1 MPGHPVSDPSLPP
14 QNQRVHV
21 HELDYLRVDGN
32 TLMARVF
39 QPEGP
44 GPFPAV
50 IDVHGGAWTQGD
62 RLGNDAIN
70 LPLARRGV
78 VVVSVDYRVPPQG
91 VYPSSVQDVNYAV
104 RWLKTHAAKFRTT
117 SASVGLM
124 GTSSGGHLA
133 VLAALKPM
141 DARYAA
147 LPLADSQQDARVRY
161 AVAMWPVICPYSR
174 YRDVV
179 LSGAVQPHPDRA
191 GAGTRQMDYWLTQ
204 EAMRDGSPSL
214 AMARGDVMEQPAILY
229 VQNPTDRLHP
239 LDSAVAFA
247 QNYRARG
254 GTLELHLVHGE
265 DYNLVRIQP
274 DSAEA
279 LRAVERMAT
288 FIHLHGKA

>member
-1 MPGHPVSDPSLPP
+1 MTDLCATQDDAGV
-14 QNQRVHV
+14 RV
-21 HELDYLRVDGN
+21 HELEYLRVDGT
-32 TLMARVF
+32 TLLARVF

-104 RWLKTHAAKFRTT
+104 RWLKAHAAQFHTT
-117 SASVGLM
+117 AARVGLM

-133 VLAALKPM
+133 VLAALKPR

-147 LPLADSQQDARVRY
+147 LPLDNSDHDAQVQY
-161 AVAMWPVICPYSR
+161 VVAMWPVICPYSR

-179 LSGAVQPHPDRA
+179 LAGAVQPHPDRA

-204 EAMRDGSPSL
+204 DAMRDGSPAL
-214 AMARGDVMEQPAILY
+214 VLARGDAIAQPAILY

-239 LDSAVAFA
+239 LESAVAFA
-247 QNYRARG
+247 QDYRARG
-254 GTLELHLVHGE
+254 GTLELHLVHGK
-265 DYNLVRIQP
+265 DYNLVRTDP
-274 DSAEA
+274 TCDDAR
-279 LRAVERMAT
+279 RAIGRMAA
-288 FIHLHGKA
+288 FIHLHSKP